1 MNNMKEG
8 AYAAGSVG
16 TGSTYATGYTPLF
29 HTNYGSLHLDL
40 GMLLCRTTAG
50 YAAVRYAALFYIVRE
65 DAVGATAR

>member
-29 HTNYGSLHLDL
+29 VRQALYNVGKGEPIDLDPDTN
-40 GMLLCRTTAG
+40 RNT
-50 YAAVRYAALFYIVRE
+50 
-65 DAVGATAR
+65 